1 MDNHKV
7 ILEKFTRYG
16 QPTSISRI
24 FSKFEHREDT
34 VFYEDFIEKTIEFL
48 KNCYR
53 EETEE
58 TFDFE
63 SHAHDLLLAIG
74 FLRGHSV
81 KVSELSTFLDKQYDN
96 SYYYSQKEDYKRYT
110 KSVEKE

>member
-1 MDNHKV
+1 MDNHKIV
-7 ILEKFTRYG
+7 LEEFIRHG

-24 FSKFEHREDT
+24 FSKFEHRKDT
-34 VFYEDFIEKTIEFL
+34 VFYKDFIKKTIEFL
-48 KNCYR
+48 KGCYR
-53 EETEE
+53 EETGE

-81 KVSELSTFLDKQYDN
+81 NVLELATFLDKQYDS
-96 SYYYSQKEDYKRYT
+96 SYYYNQKEDYKRYT
-110 KSVEKE
+110 EQH